1 MGMNVSP
8 SLRFLRNHI
17 YNRFLNPKIKKP
29 TFAYIT
35 IEAVCNSKC
44 GYCDMWKTKKGNQP
58 STEEWKRI
66 IDDIRGLGVVT
77 LTFSGGE
84 PFINKD
90 IFELA
95 SYARSIG
102 LATMVV
108 TNLSLFKEDDIPKIS
123 ESFDFFGTSIDSSRS
138 EVYKETRG
146 VDWLEKNKNNI
157 KKITSGLAE
166 LKSSTAVCAMVTVS
180 NRNADHM
187 HETLHMVFDEL
198 NMDAISFNLLD
209 PQGGI
214 DASQFVPSQEQI
226 ENYKRIIL
234 DHKPCYPIM
243 NSARYLQETG
253 KFDYECNPWKCIQIN
268 HEGILMSPCLFIN
281 GGKFN
286 LRENRLSD
294 IWKKEDTQ
302 AIYEKFSACNKCNLG
317 CVAEAAWST
326 YDMGFI
332 VNESLRGIILPTLKR
347 IKLRNQ
353 GIIKKMKCDFTYKT
367 EPQNNPIDV
376 LQAVLS

>member
-84 PFINKD
+84 QFINKD

-95 SYARSIG
+95 SYARSIR

-146 VDWLEKNKNNI
+146 VDWLEKNK
-157 KKITSGLAE
+157 
-166 LKSSTAVCAMVTVS
+166 
-180 NRNADHM
+180 
-187 HETLHMVFDEL
+187 
-198 NMDAISFNLLD
+198 
-209 PQGGI
+209 
-214 DASQFVPSQEQI
+214 
-226 ENYKRIIL
+226 
-234 DHKPCYPIM
+234 
-243 NSARYLQETG
+243 
-253 KFDYECNPWKCIQIN
+253 
-268 HEGILMSPCLFIN
+268 
-281 GGKFN
+281 
-286 LRENRLSD
+286 
-294 IWKKEDTQ
+294 
-302 AIYEKFSACNKCNLG
+302 
-317 CVAEAAWST
+317 
-326 YDMGFI
+326 
-332 VNESLRGIILPTLKR
+332 
-347 IKLRNQ
+347 
-353 GIIKKMKCDFTYKT
+353 
-367 EPQNNPIDV
+367 
-376 LQAVLS
+376 